1 MSWLVMTWKVIF
13 KPPFALWFKGT
24 LSPALLCPTG
34 VVRRLTGGDVWHSR
48 DAA

>member
-1 MSWLVMTWKVIF
+1 MSWLAMTLKVIF

-24 LSPALLCPTG
+24 LTAALLCPTG
-34 VVRRLTGGDVWHSR
+34 VVRRLTGGEVCHSR